1 MIPKAT
7 DLGGFSRCIFMGKS
21 SLIEKKKKSIYNIT
35 QDFKNNIKAITD
47 SSKF

>member
-7 DLGGFSRCIFMGKS
+7 DLGGFSQCIFMGKS
-21 SLIEKKKKSIYNIT
+21 SLIEKKSVYNMT
-35 QDFKNNIKAITD
+35 LDFKNNVKAMTD

>member
-21 SLIEKKKKSIYNIT
+21 SLIEKKKSIYNMT
-35 QDFKNNIKAITD
+35 LDFKNNIKAITD
-47 SSKF
+47 FSKF